1 MFALLRSF
9 TTAGFGGSRAFEVL
23 QWDESEDNQ
32 VFLTVSAVF
41 NLLAE
46 KIRKRI
52 LLYTDMLFCAVK
64 DQCTT
69 APVDEYFDRYEMW
82 HQPEYCDTGLGYATV
97 GY

>member
-9 TTAGFGGSRAFEVL
+9 SSEVATPLRRHTFQVL

-32 VFLTVSAVF
+32 VFCFKFV
-41 NLLAE
+41 LLSM
-46 KIRKRI
+46 RI
-52 LLYTDMLFCAVK
+52 TFSIQ

-82 HQPEYCDTGLGYATV
+82 HQPEYCDSHGW
-97 GY
+97 